1 MRINCIITHQT
12 LAISAPEAAEKSVS
26 YLECAFYFLTPDWQ
40 GLTKT
45 AFFTGTDGKNYSA
58 VIQDGTCVVPWEAI
72 AEPGFLRMSVAGF
85 GQMSLIITT
94 DIASLR
100 MRDTI
105 FGGDPSQ
112 APSPDQYTQIMQV
125 LSGKVDT
132 DQGVQNSGK
141 VLGIN
146 DSGKVEPMDNAGGGS
161 SDLLWRPSVSESGD
175 LSWTQDSSTDPPQAV
190 NIMGPQGPAGK
201 DGDPGQKGETGATGP
216 AGKDGITPTIGENG
230 NWYLGEADT
239 GKPSRGEQG
248 PKGPQGPQGGQ
259 GETGEQGPPGQTGP
273 AGPTGATPNIQI
285 GQVTTL
291 EPGQDATASMTGTT
305 ENPLLNLGIPAGEQG
320 PPGKDGTPGQQ
331 GEPGPAGQTG
341 PAGPTGA
348 TPNIQIGTVQ
358 TLDPGQ
364 QATASMSGTPENPF
378 LNLGIPKGENG
389 HSETTVQQ
397 MQNTDTTVTLQ
408 PNILYIFPEMAT
420 LDVTIPQTDQEMHFF
435 FDSGAT
441 ATTFSLQAQGGG
453 QIYTDAYSIDANM
466 RYEVSVLH
474 NVAYIKGVAI
484 SEA

>member
-58 VIQDGTCVVPWEAI
+58 VIQDSTCVVPWEAI

-100 MRDTI
+100 MRETI

-112 APSPDQYTQIMQV
+112 EPSPDQYTQIMQT

-175 LSWTQDSSTDPPQAV
+175 LSWTQDSSTDPPEAA

-248 PKGPQGPQGGQ
+248 PKGEQGPQGEQ
-259 GETGEQGPPGQTGP
+259 GEQGEAGEQGPPGQTGP
-273 AGPTGATPNIQI
+273 EGPTG
-285 GQVTTL
+285 
-291 EPGQDATASMTGTT
+291 ETGPQGPTGPQGET
-305 ENPLLNLGIPAGEQG
+305 GPQGPEGPQGPAGE
-320 PPGKDGTPGQQ
+320 
-331 GEPGPAGQTG
+331 
-341 PAGPTGA
+341 
-348 TPNIQIGTVQ
+348 
-358 TLDPGQ
+358 
-364 QATASMSGTPENPF
+364 SGISHRQEM
-378 LNLGIPKGENG
+378 L
-389 HSETTVQQ
+389 SS
-397 MQNTDTTVTLQ
+397 DTTVTLE
-408 PNILYIFPEMAT
+408 PNKLYVFPEMASLTIT
-420 LDVTIPQTDQEMHFF
+420 LETPSDTNVANEYHFF
-435 FDSGAT
+435 FTSGAT
-441 ATTFSLQAQGGG
+441 ATTLTLNDVLS
-453 QIYTDAYSIDANM
+453 DAYSIEANM
-466 RYEVSVLH
+466 KYEVSILEG
-474 NVAYIKGVAI
+474 VAYIKGVSM

>member
-1 MRINCIITHQT
+1 MRVNCIVTHQT

-45 AFFTGTDGKNYSA
+45 AFFIGTDGKNYSA

-72 AEPGFLRMSVAGF
+72 TEPGFLRMSVAGF

-100 MRDTI
+100 LRDTI

-112 APSPDQYTQIMQV
+112 EPSPDQYTQIMQA

-132 DQGVQNSGK
+132 DQGVQNAGK

-146 DSGKVEPMDNAGGGS
+146 DSGQVEPVEGGNES

-175 LSWTQDSSTDPPQAV
+175 LSWTQDSSTDPPETA

-201 DGDPGQKGETGATGP
+201 DGNPGQKGETGATGP

-230 NWYLGEADT
+230 NWYLGETDT

-248 PKGPQGPQGGQ
+248 PK
-259 GETGEQGPPGQTGP
+259 
-273 AGPTGATPNIQI
+273 
-285 GQVTTL
+285 
-291 EPGQDATASMTGTT
+291 
-305 ENPLLNLGIPAGEQG
+305 GEQG

-331 GEPGPAGQTG
+331 GKPGPAGQTG
-341 PAGPTGA
+341 PTGPTGA

-358 TLDPGQ
+358 TLEPGQ
-364 QATASMSGTPENPF
+364 QATASMTGTPENPL
-378 LNLGIPKGENG
+378 LNLGIPKGKNG
-389 HSETTVQQ
+389 DSETTVQQ

-408 PNILYIFPEMAT
+408 PNILYLFPEMAT
-420 LDVTIPQTDQEMHFF
+420 LDVTIPQTDQEIHFF

-474 NVAYIKGVAI
+474 NVAYIKGVSM

>member
-1 MRINCIITHQT
+1 MRINCIVTHQT

-40 GLTKT
+40 GLEKT

-72 AEPGFLRMSVAGF
+72 VGPGFLRMSVAGF

-100 MRDTI
+100 LRDTI

-112 APSPDQYTQIMQV
+112 APSPDQYTQIMQAMT
-125 LSGKVDT
+125 GKVDK
-132 DQGVQNSGK
+132 DQGAQNAGK
-141 VLGIN
+141 ILGIN
-146 DSGKVEPMDNAGGGS
+146 EAGQVEPMDNAGGGS

-175 LSWTQDSSTDPPQAV
+175 LSWTQDSSTDPPETV
-190 NIMGPQGPAGK
+190 NIMGPQGPTGK
-201 DGDPGQKGETGATGP
+201 DGATGQKGETGATGP

-248 PKGPQGPQGGQ
+248 PKGEQGPQGEQGEQ

-273 AGPTGATPNIQI
+273 AGQ
-285 GQVTTL
+285 
-291 EPGQDATASMTGTT
+291 
-305 ENPLLNLGIPAGEQG
+305 
-320 PPGKDGTPGQQ
+320 
-331 GEPGPAGQTG
+331 
-341 PAGPTGA
+341 TGA

-364 QATASMSGTPENPF
+364 QATASMTGTPENPL
-378 LNLGIPKGENG
+378 LNLGIPKGKNG
-389 HSETTVQQ
+389 DSETTVQQ
-397 MQNTDTTVTLQ
+397 MENTDTTVTLQ
-408 PNILYIFPEMAT
+408 PNILYLFPEMAT
-420 LDVTIPQTDQEMHFF
+420 LDVTIPETDQEIHFF

-441 ATTFSLQAQGGG
+441 ATTFSLQSQGGG

-474 NVAYIKGVAI
+474 SVAYIKGVST

>member
-1 MRINCIITHQT
+1 MRINCIVTHQT
-12 LAISAPEAAEKSVS
+12 LAISDPEAAEKSVN

-100 MRDTI
+100 LRDTI

-112 APSPDQYTQIMQV
+112 APSPDQYTQIMQAMA
-125 LSGKVDT
+125 GKVDK
-132 DQGVQNSGK
+132 DQGAQNAGK
-141 VLGIN
+141 ILGIN
-146 DSGKVEPMDNAGGGS
+146 DSGQVEAMEGGSGS

-175 LSWTQDSSTDPPQAV
+175 LSWTQDSSTDPPETA

-201 DGDPGQKGETGATGP
+201 DGNPGQKGETGATGPTGP

-230 NWYLGEADT
+230 NWYLGEIDT

-248 PKGPQGPQGGQ
+248 PKGEQ

-273 AGPTGATPNIQI
+273 
-285 GQVTTL
+285 
-291 EPGQDATASMTGTT
+291 
-305 ENPLLNLGIPAGEQG
+305 
-320 PPGKDGTPGQQ
+320 
-331 GEPGPAGQTG
+331 TG
-341 PAGPTGA
+341 PIGA

-358 TLDPGQ
+358 TLEPGQ
-364 QATASMSGTPENPF
+364 QATASMGGTPENPL
-378 LNLGIPKGENG
+378 LNLGIPKGEKGDPGEDAEGGDSYTLPIMSNTQLG
-389 HSETTVQQ
+389 GGKAVAKTDEDVPVAVDPSTGQLFVPTYPENTSSSATPRQE
-397 MQNTDTTVTLQ
+397 MQNTNTNVTLE
-408 PNILYIFPEMAT
+408 PNKLYVFPEMASLTVT
-420 LDVTIPQTDQEMHFF
+420 LGTPSDANVANEYHFF
-435 FDSGAT
+435 FASGST
-441 ATTFSLQAQGGG
+441 ATTLTLNDVLS
-453 QIYTDAYSIDANM
+453 DAYSIEANM
-466 RYEVSVLH
+466 KYEVSILE
-474 NVAYIKGVAI
+474 NVAYIKGVST

>member
-1 MRINCIITHQT
+1 MRINCIVTHQT
-12 LAISAPEAAEKSVS
+12 LAISDPEAAEKSVN

-45 AFFTGTDGKNYSA
+45 AFFIGTDGKNYSA

-72 AEPGFLRMSVAGF
+72 TGPGFLRMSVAGF

-94 DIASLR
+94 NIASKR
-100 MRDTI
+100 MRETI
-105 FGGDPSQ
+105 FSGDPSQ
-112 APSPDQYTQIMQV
+112 APSPDQYTQIMQA

-132 DQGVQNSGK
+132 DQGVQNAGK

-175 LSWTQDSSTDPPQAV
+175 LSWTQDSSTDPPQTV

-248 PKGPQGPQGGQ
+248 PKG
-259 GETGEQGPPGQTGP
+259 
-273 AGPTGATPNIQI
+273 
-285 GQVTTL
+285 
-291 EPGQDATASMTGTT
+291 
-305 ENPLLNLGIPAGEQG
+305 EQG

-341 PAGPTGA
+341 PTGPTGA

-358 TLDPGQ
+358 TLEPGQ
-364 QATASMSGTPENPF
+364 QATASMTGTPENPL
-378 LNLGIPKGENG
+378 LNLGIPKGKNG
-389 HSETTVQQ
+389 DSETTVQQ

-408 PNILYIFPEMAT
+408 PNILYLFPEMAA
-420 LDVTIPQTDQEMHFF
+420 LDVTIPQTNQEIHFF
-435 FDSGAT
+435 FDSGAA

-474 NVAYIKGVAI
+474 NVAYIKGVSM

>member
-1 MRINCIITHQT
+1 MRINCIVTHQT

-40 GLTKT
+40 ELTKT

-100 MRDTI
+100 LRDTI

-112 APSPDQYTQIMQV
+112 APSPDQYTQIMQAMT
-125 LSGKVDT
+125 GKVDK
-132 DQGVQNSGK
+132 DQGAQNAGK

-146 DSGKVEPMDNAGGGS
+146 DSGEVEPLEGGSGS

-175 LSWTQDSSTDPPQAV
+175 LSWTQDSSTDPPETV

-201 DGDPGQKGETGATGP
+201 DGDPGQKGEPGATGP
-216 AGKDGITPTIGENG
+216 AGNNGITPTIGENG
-230 NWYLGEADT
+230 NWYLGETDT

-248 PKGPQGPQGGQ
+248 PK
-259 GETGEQGPPGQTGP
+259 
-273 AGPTGATPNIQI
+273 
-285 GQVTTL
+285 
-291 EPGQDATASMTGTT
+291 
-305 ENPLLNLGIPAGEQG
+305 GEQG

-331 GEPGPAGQTG
+331 GEPGPPGQTG

-358 TLDPGQ
+358 TLDPGN
-364 QATASMSGTPENPF
+364 QATASMSGTPENPL

-389 HSETTVQQ
+389 ASETTVQQ

-408 PNILYIFPEMAT
+408 PNILYLFPEMSA
-420 LDVTIPQTDQEMHFF
+420 LDVTIPETDQEIHFF

-453 QIYTDAYSIDANM
+453 QIYTDAYSIDTNM

-474 NVAYIKGVAI
+474 NVAYIKGVSM

>member
-1 MRINCIITHQT
+1 MRINCIVTHQT
-12 LAISAPEAAEKSVS
+12 LTISAPDAAEKSAN

-100 MRDTI
+100 MRETI
-105 FGGDPSQ
+105 FGGDPSKE
-112 APSPDQYTQIMQV
+112 PSPDQYTQIMQA

-161 SDLLWRPSVSESGD
+161 SDLLWRPSVSESGE
-175 LSWTQDSSTDPPQAV
+175 LSWKQDSSTDPPEAV
-190 NIMGPQGPAGK
+190 NIMGPQGPTGK
-201 DGDPGQKGETGATGP
+201 DGATGQKGETGATGP
-216 AGKDGITPTIGENG
+216 AGKDGITPMIGENG

-248 PKGPQGPQGGQ
+248 PK
-259 GETGEQGPPGQTGP
+259 
-273 AGPTGATPNIQI
+273 
-285 GQVTTL
+285 
-291 EPGQDATASMTGTT
+291 
-305 ENPLLNLGIPAGEQG
+305 GEQG

-341 PAGPTGA
+341 PAGPAGETGPQGPTGPQGETGPQGPEGPQGPA
-348 TPNIQIGTVQ
+348 GE
-358 TLDPGQ
+358 
-364 QATASMSGTPENPF
+364 SGISPRQEM
-378 LNLGIPKGENG
+378 L
-389 HSETTVQQ
+389 SS
-397 MQNTDTTVTLQ
+397 DTTVTLE
-408 PNILYIFPEMAT
+408 PNKLYVFPEMASLTVT
-420 LDVTIPQTDQEMHFF
+420 LGTPSDTNVANEYHFF
-435 FDSGAT
+435 FASGAT
-441 ATTFSLQAQGGG
+441 ATTLTLNDVLS
-453 QIYTDAYSIDANM
+453 DAYSIEANM
-466 RYEVSVLH
+466 KYEVSILEG
-474 NVAYIKGVAI
+474 VAYIKGVST
-484 SEA
+484 SET

>member
-1 MRINCIITHQT
+1 MRINCIVTHQT
-12 LAISAPEAAEKSVS
+12 LAISTPEAVEKSVN

-40 GLTKT
+40 GLAKT

-100 MRDTI
+100 LRETI
-105 FGGDPSQ
+105 FCGDPSQ
-112 APSPDQYTQIMQV
+112 EPSPDQYTQIMQA

-175 LSWTQDSSTDPPQAV
+175 LSWTQDSSTDPPEAV

-248 PKGPQGPQGGQ
+248 PKGERGPQGEQGPQGGQ

-273 AGPTGATPNIQI
+273 TGPTG
-285 GQVTTL
+285 V
-291 EPGQDATASMTGTT
+291 
-305 ENPLLNLGIPAGEQG
+305 
-320 PPGKDGTPGQQ
+320 
-331 GEPGPAGQTG
+331 
-341 PAGPTGA
+341 

-358 TLDPGQ
+358 TLEPGQ
-364 QATASMSGTPENPF
+364 QATASMTGTPENPL
-378 LNLGIPKGENG
+378 LNLGIPKGEKGDPGENAESG
-389 HSETTVQQ
+389 SSATPRQE
-397 MQNTDTTVTLQ
+397 MQNADTNVTLE
-408 PNILYIFPEMAT
+408 PNKLYVFPEMASLTIT
-420 LDVTIPQTDQEMHFF
+420 LGTPSDTNVANEYHFF
-435 FDSGAT
+435 FTSGAT
-441 ATTFSLQAQGGG
+441 ATTLTLNDVLS
-453 QIYTDAYSIDANM
+453 DAYSIEANM
-466 RYEVSVLH
+466 KYEVSILEG
-474 NVAYIKGVAI
+474 VAYIKGVSM